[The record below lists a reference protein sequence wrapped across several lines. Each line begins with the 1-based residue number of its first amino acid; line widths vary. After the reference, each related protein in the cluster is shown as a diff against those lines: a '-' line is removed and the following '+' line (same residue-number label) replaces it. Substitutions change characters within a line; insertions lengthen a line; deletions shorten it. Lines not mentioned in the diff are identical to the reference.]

1 MGAGCALVQTKR
13 MLNMTLWKDES
24 QSRSQVAG
32 QGGVEVLVSVIVS
45 FGLEVLRPQV
55 RVTTVEM
62 ER

>member
-1 MGAGCALVQTKR
+1 MQTKR

-32 QGGVEVLVSVIVS
+32 QGGVEVLVSVIAS